1 MMLHMANKL
10 LDIVAPVY
18 YPERVYVLLFL
29 PAGVRHSHTLII
41 FCLQTQLTAKT
52 LI

>member
-1 MMLHMANKL
+1 MLHMANKL

-29 PAGVRHSHTLII
+29 PAGVRQQLHSHYILSADTSHS
-41 FCLQTQLTAKT
+41 
-52 LI
+52 